1 MSDARPP
8 VARRID
14 HVGVA
19 VRDIE
24 TALPFYVD
32 VLGMQVSVDVILADG
47 SARLAYLE
55 AGDTTLQLVQ
65 PLLPGSVADFLASH
79 GEGLHHVC
87 FAVADVVEALGSMPG
102 KESTDGIYVGGRQCR
117 VSFTSGRPNGV
128 IVELTEQIPVA
139 DLDASQYPVPV
150 EPTVAPAR

>member
-1 MSDARPP
+1 MTDARPP
-8 VARRID
+8 LAKRID

-24 TALPFYVD
+24 KALPFYLD
-32 VLGMQVSVDVILADG
+32 VLGMTVSVDVRLADG

-65 PLLPGSVADFLASH
+65 PLLPGSVADFLAAH

-87 FAVADVVEALGSMPG
+87 FVVDDLVAALGSLPG
-102 KESTDGIYVGGRQCR
+102 DEPVDGIYVGGRQCR
-117 VSFTSGRPNGV
+117 VSFATGRPNGV
-128 IVELTEQIPVA
+128 IIELTEPLPVPTR
-139 DLDASQYPVPV
+139 DASQDPVPV
-150 EPTVAPAR
+150 RPSVTPAT